1 MLYWK
6 QRYGHK
12 KTRFGYRKMRFGY
25 KSAHELMGLLQLAAV
40 VILVLAFFFVVST
53 LVGGINQALAETPAL
68 LPVSDASA
76 VIGAAG
82 W

>member
-1 MLYWK
+1 MLYCK
-6 QRYGHK
+6 KRYGYKKPRFGHK
-12 KTRFGYRKMRFGY
+12 KPRFGY
-25 KSAHELMGLLQLAAV
+25 KSANELMGLLQLAAA

-53 LVGGINQALAETPAL
+53 LVGGINQALAETPVL